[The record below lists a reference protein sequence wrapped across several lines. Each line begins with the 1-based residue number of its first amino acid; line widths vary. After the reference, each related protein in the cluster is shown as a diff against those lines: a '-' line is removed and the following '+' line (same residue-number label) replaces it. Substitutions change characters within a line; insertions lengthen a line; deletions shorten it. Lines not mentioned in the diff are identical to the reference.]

1 MSKSPTTSRQIAREL
16 YDKQQAKLDAA
27 EKNLDAA
34 SKEITDLKGQL
45 SAHEEEIHLLL
56 ERIKLLVLKLAHA
69 ENRPEQMALKL
80 ELKSL
85 QEQLSRHATEKFG
98 SSRSERRRRTDKEEK
113 KRKKRRADTSKPP
126 AVQLPI
132 DEFTQKRD
140 EEEGG
145 CPRCGEEMHEV
156 EGKTTDHDVKY
167 AIHRQIRIRRHRSQH
182 YRCNCCGTT
191 RVAPG
196 PEGLVRKNGKY
207 DVSLIAMVAVD
218 KYQFHLPIERQ
229 IVKLHQEGLRVT
241 NQTLCDQL
249 KAFVGWLNPI
259 YDALHAEIL
268 TAPYV
273 HFDLSS
279 WRLMSNK
286 GGSKLWQMASLSNG
300 DVAWFSIIPKKN
312 KKALA
317 HLFKGYDGIVVSDG
331 ESGIHALE
339 RARSRE
345 SLKIWEDDSKTP
357 DFLSA
362 GCLPHARRGLFHAE
376 KLGYPVGECLD
387 DIAEIY
393 ALEDEAEE
401 ISEKTGEPLL
411 EVRKR
416 IRDTKS
422 RAVMNKIWRWVDKQ
436 SPPAKSSFGRA
447 IGYIR
452 RQWKYLTVFLDH
464 PEIPPD
470 NNHAER
476 ELRDPVL
483 GRKNHYG
490 SRSVDGLH
498 IAEVLYTLIRT
509 CIHRGVEPYEYLL
522 RAFRAAQAGE
532 VLLP

>member
-1 MSKSPTTSRQIAREL
+1 
-16 YDKQQAKLDAA
+16 
-27 EKNLDAA
+27 
-34 SKEITDLKGQL
+34 
-45 SAHEEEIHLLL
+45 
-56 ERIKLLVLKLAHA
+56 
-69 ENRPEQMALKL
+69 
-80 ELKSL
+80 
-85 QEQLSRHATEKFG
+85 
-98 SSRSERRRRTDKEEK
+98 
-113 KRKKRRADTSKPP
+113 
-126 AVQLPI
+126 
-132 DEFTQKRD
+132 
-140 EEEGG
+140 
-145 CPRCGEEMHEV
+145 
-156 EGKTTDHDVKY
+156 
-167 AIHRQIRIRRHRSQH
+167 
-182 YRCNCCGTT
+182 
-191 RVAPG
+191 
-196 PEGLVRKNGKY
+196 
-207 DVSLIAMVAVD
+207 
-218 KYQFHLPIERQ
+218 
-229 IVKLHQEGLRVT
+229 
-241 NQTLCDQL
+241 LCDQL
-249 KAFVGWLNPI
+249 KALVGWLNPI
-259 YDALHAEIL
+259 YDALHSEIL

-317 HLFKGYDGIVVSDG
+317 HLLKGYKVNWREASREGALGCDGIVVSDG

-522 RAFRAAQAGE
+522 RAFRAAQAGQ

>member
-1 MSKSPTTSRQIAREL
+1 M
-16 YDKQQAKLDAA
+16 
-27 EKNLDAA
+27 
-34 SKEITDLKGQL
+34 
-45 SAHEEEIHLLL
+45 
-56 ERIKLLVLKLAHA
+56 
-69 ENRPEQMALKL
+69 
-80 ELKSL
+80 
-85 QEQLSRHATEKFG
+85 
-98 SSRSERRRRTDKEEK
+98 
-113 KRKKRRADTSKPP
+113 
-126 AVQLPI
+126 
-132 DEFTQKRD
+132 
-140 EEEGG
+140 
-145 CPRCGEEMHEV
+145 
-156 EGKTTDHDVKY
+156 
-167 AIHRQIRIRRHRSQH
+167 
-182 YRCNCCGTT
+182 
-191 RVAPG
+191 
-196 PEGLVRKNGKY
+196 
-207 DVSLIAMVAVD
+207 
-218 KYQFHLPIERQ
+218 
-229 IVKLHQEGLRVT
+229 KLHQEGLRVT

-312 KKALA
+312 KKSLA

-376 KLGYPVGECLD
+376 KQGYPVGECLD

-401 ISEKTGEPLL
+401 IAEKTGEPLL
-411 EVRKR
+411 QVRKR